1 MPSKVSAN
9 RLCGVPETLL
19 LPLYNRALES
29 KRADA
34 IVRDEKAIELLG
46 RIDYDFSRFGK
57 LHVGFPV
64 RARMDDIVRAFLARY
79 ADGVVV
85 NLGGGLDTQFYRV
98 DNGRVLWFEIDL
110 PESIGVRRE
119 FFEETARHRMLAC
132 SALDFRW
139 MEEIEGRSPVLFVAA
154 GLLPYFP
161 PDEVKRLV
169 ATLATRFPG
178 SEMVF
183 DTVSE
188 WFSKLSLKGKA
199 KIGEFIL
206 PPMPW
211 GTNRND
217 LYQVESWHS
226 GIEIVGRMDFTA
238 GYRLRW
244 GIIGIASALPFVANK
259 FHACTVHMRF
269 KRQA

>member
-1 MPSKVSAN
+1 
-9 RLCGVPETLL
+9 
-19 LPLYNRALES
+19 
-29 KRADA
+29 
-34 IVRDEKAIELLG
+34 
-46 RIDYDFSRFGK
+46 
-57 LHVGFPV
+57 
-64 RARMDDIVRAFLARY
+64 
-79 ADGVVV
+79 VVV

-139 MEEIEGRSPVLFVAA
+139 MEEIEGRSPVMFVAA
-154 GLLPYFP
+154 GLLPYLP

-188 WFSKLSLKGKA
+188 WFSKLSLKGR
-199 KIGEFIL
+199 
-206 PPMPW
+206 P
-211 GTNRND
+211 R
-217 LYQVESWHS
+217 S
-226 GIEIVGRMDFTA
+226 GNSFFRRCPGA
-238 GYRLRW
+238 
-244 GIIGIASALPFVANK
+244 
-259 FHACTVHMRF
+259 
-269 KRQA
+269 